1 MPLNPFRSRPGSGP
15 APQPQAAGAAAPE
28 VQPDAAPSL
37 PPSPPPPP
45 SPPAAPSPPPPPVST
60 AALNQQI
67 VQAVGFANQQNAAAL
82 PQLVQGPPEVMVTEA
97 AGLAV
102 QDATSYMNGIMQI
115 ALAVQAVAAKKM
127 AENPEAAAT
136 EAPVLAAAQ
145 AMVAA
150 AVAVFG
156 TVTSTAGTGAQT
168 FIGDLS

>member
-1 MPLNPFRSRPGSGP
+1 MPLNPFRSG
-15 APQPQAAGAAAPE
+15 AKPQAAGAAVPE
-28 VQPDAAPSL
+28 AQPDAV
-37 PPSPPPPP
+37 PSPPPPP
-45 SPPAAPSPPPPPVST
+45 SPPPTAPSPPPPPVST

-156 TVTSTAGTGAQT
+156 TVSSTAGTGAQT

>member
-1 MPLNPFRSRPGSGP
+1 MPLNPFRSRSGSGP
-15 APQPQAAGAAAPE
+15 APRPQAVRAAVAE
-28 VQPDAAPSL
+28 AQPDAAL
-37 PPSPPPPP
+37 SPPPPP
-45 SPPAAPSPPPPPVST
+45 SQPPSPSAAPSPPVST

-102 QDATSYMNGIMQI
+102 QDATSYMNGVMQI

-145 AMVAA
+145 AMVTA